1 MEINHETAM
10 KLWKER
16 FGKGV
21 EKVKDREGRLMLKTA
36 YGDENSEYGWNI
48 HHIQR
53 RRYGG
58 TDAKENLE
66 IIHILSHQE
75 IHLTVIKKRR

>member
-1 MEINHETAM
+1 MKINHETAM
-10 KLWKER
+10 KLWEEKY
-16 FGKGV
+16 GKGV
-21 EKVKDREGRLMLKTA
+21 EKATDRRGRVMLKAA
-36 YGDENSEYGWNI
+36 YGDENSDYGWNI

-66 IIHILSHQE
+66 IVHVLTHIK
-75 IHLTVIKKRR
+75 IHLTIP

>member
-10 KLWKER
+10 KFWKEKY
-16 FGKGV
+16 GKGV
-21 EKVKDREGRLMLKTA
+21 EKAKDRRGQVMLKAA
-36 YGDENSEYGWNI
+36 YGDENSDYGWNI

-58 TDAKENLE
+58 TNAKENLE
-66 IIHILSHQE
+66 IVHVITHKKIHWTIP
-75 IHLTVIKKRR
+75 